1 MALLLALALSAA
13 LVQPREGVEVFRET
27 IFGEIVHHDRLNS
40 SALAVR
46 WYRAAGGDRSRLH
59 VADFKCDEPIGR
71 RTCQFTL
78 IRDGGS
84 VELRGRVVPERLS
97 CSARFR
103 RGPHPDG
110 YVWIIERTMRL
121 PRGSH
126 TGTTLRCEPAEG

>member
-13 LVQPREGVEVFRET
+13 LVPPREGTEVFRET
-27 IFGEIVHHDRLNS
+27 ILGEISHHDRLNGG
-40 SALAVR
+40 ALAVG
-46 WYRAAGGDRSRLH
+46 WYRAADGDRGRLH
-59 VADFKCDEPIGR
+59 VADLKCDPLVGR

-78 IRDGGS
+78 IRDGGP
-84 VELRGRVVPERLS
+84 VELRGRMVPERLS

-103 RGPHPDG
+103 RAPHTYG

-126 TGTTLRCEPAEG
+126 TGTTLRCDPA

>member
-13 LVQPREGVEVFRET
+13 LVPPREGVEVFQET

-59 VADFKCDEPIGR
+59 VADFKCDEPLGR
-71 RTCQFTL
+71 RTCQFAL
-78 IRDGGS
+78 IRDGGP

-103 RGPHPDG
+103 RAAHPASG
-110 YVWIIERTMRL
+110 YVWTIERTMRL

-126 TGTTLRCEPAEG
+126 TGTTLRCDPA